1 MAKPVPLI
9 SPNSLRQEPPIASV
23 HWHVWLD
30 RGRVLVVKRERF
42 GTRQA
47 ARQAA
52 QRAGELYA
60 RVLLCPMHDGACP
73 FRRKGE
79 R

>member
-1 MAKPVPLI
+1 MAKRVQLI
-9 SPNSLRQEPPIASV
+9 SPDTRREECRCTMP
-23 HWHVWLD
+23 HYHVWLD
-30 RGRVLVVKRERF
+30 RGRALFVKRERF
-42 GTRQA
+42 LTRQA

-79 R
+79 Q